1 MRNNL
6 DRHLSA
12 VRNLGILAHVDAGK
26 TTVTERILYATGTTH
41 KRGEVHDGTTITDFD
56 PQERDRGIT
65 IFAAA
70 VSCDWDGHRIN
81 LIDTPGHVDFADEV
95 GRSLRVLDGA
105 VAVFDAVA
113 GVEPQSES
121 VWRQADRH
129 GVPRIAFVNKLDRVG
144 ADLDTAV
151 ASIRERLHPVPLV
164 VQLPIGTE
172 NAFTGVVDLLRMRA
186 LTWNDGSDTAAET
199 VVEAVVEAVVPE
211 ELREEALRRRRMLE
225 EAVAER
231 HPAALEEFCD
241 RETLSADTLSRALR
255 DLTRTGDGVVVLCG
269 SAYRN
274 RGIEPLLDAVV
285 AYLPSPLDVPPVCGM
300 RDGVDGMRHA
310 DGEMHKAV
318 NDMQESV
325 DRMQDGADDVQGGV
339 DRMQDG
345 ADDVQGGVD
354 RMQDGADDVQG
365 GVDRMQDGADDVQGG
380 VDRMQDVVGEQRA
393 ADPAAPFAA
402 LAFKVSATPTG
413 RLTYLRVYSGTIEKG
428 DAVWESGA
436 RRTER
441 IGRIL
446 SVQADRHAQ
455 LERAVA
461 GDIVAVVGLKSA
473 RAGSTLC
480 APGAPI
486 VLEPP
491 GVPEPVV
498 SVAVEALASTDAD
511 RLASALARLAEEDPS
526 LVVRTDPETGQTVLS
541 GMGELHL
548 EVAVEK
554 VRRGLG
560 VEVNVGRPRVTYRE
574 TVARGVSGLVF
585 RHVKQDG
592 GAGQFAQVVLDVE
605 PLGAAGVGSAGGAE
619 GSGGD
624 TEIGAESGFVFRS
637 AVVGGRV
644 PQEYVRAVEAG
655 CRDALAEGPLGGHP
669 VTGLRVTL
677 TDGAT
682 HVKDSSEMAFRTAGR
697 LGLREALR
705 GCAMVLLEPVVEV
718 TVTVPQDAVGGV
730 LGDLAARR
738 GRVTDS
744 TVRGGSAVVTATVPL
759 AELFGYATRLRS
771 RTQGR
776 GTFSARPTGYA
787 PAPASAATP
796 GAATMK

>member
-6 DRHLSA
+6 DRHLAA

-26 TTVTERILYATGTTH
+26 TTVTERILFATGTTH
-41 KRGEVHDGTTITDFD
+41 KRGEVHDGTTVTDFD

-70 VSCDWDGHRIN
+70 VSCDWDGHRVN

-95 GRSLRVLDGA
+95 ERSLRVLDGA

-129 GVPRIAFVNKLDRVG
+129 GVPRIAFVNKLDRTG
-144 ADLDTAV
+144 ADLDAAV
-151 ASIRERLHPVPLV
+151 ASIKERLHPVPLV
-164 VQLPIGTE
+164 VQLPIGAE
-172 NAFTGVVDLLRMRA
+172 DAFTGVVDLLRMRA
-186 LTWNDGSDTAAET
+186 LTWDGDGGA
-199 VVEAVVEAVVPE
+199 AVVGPVPD
-211 ELREEALRRRRMLE
+211 ELREEALRRRRLLE

-241 RETLSADTLSRALR
+241 QETLSAGTLAAALR
-255 DLTRTGDGVVVLCG
+255 DLTHAGDGVVVLCG

-285 AYLPSPLDVPPVCGM
+285 AYLPSPLDVPAVRGM
-300 RDGVDGMRHA
+300 RDGA
-310 DGEMHKAV
+310 DE
-318 NDMQESV
+318 
-325 DRMQDGADDVQGGV
+325 R
-339 DRMQDG
+339 RP
-345 ADDVQGGVD
+345 
-354 RMQDGADDVQG
+354 
-365 GVDRMQDGADDVQGG
+365 
-380 VDRMQDVVGEQRA
+380 

-402 LAFKVSATPTG
+402 LAFKVNATPTG

-428 DAVWESGA
+428 AALWDATAGRS
-436 RRTER
+436 ER
-441 IGRIL
+441 VGRIL
-446 SVQADRHAQ
+446 RVQADRHAQ

-461 GDIVAVVGLKSA
+461 GDIVAVIGLKAA

-480 APGAPI
+480 APDAPL

-491 GVPEPVV
+491 GVADPVV
-498 SVAVEALASTDAD
+498 SVAVEPRRGTDAD

-526 LVVRTDPETGQTVLS
+526 LTVRTDAETGQTVLS

-554 VRRGLG
+554 IRLAHGL
-560 VEVNVGRPRVTYRE
+560 EVNVGRPRVTYRE
-574 TVARGVSGLVF
+574 TVGRGVSRLVF

-592 GAGQFAQVVLDVE
+592 GAGQFAHVVLDVE
-605 PLGAAGVGSAGGAE
+605 PLE
-619 GSGGD
+619 D
-624 TEIGAESGFVFRS
+624 GFDFRS
-637 AVVGGRV
+637 TVIGGRV

-655 CRDALAEGPLGGHP
+655 CRDALAEGPLGGHT

-677 TDGAT
+677 TDGST
-682 HVKDSSEMAFRTAGR
+682 HVKDSSETAFRAAGR

-705 GCAMVLLEPVVEV
+705 ACTMVLLEPVVEV
-718 TVTVPQDAVGGV
+718 TVTVPEEAVGGV

-738 GRVTDS
+738 GRVTGS
-744 TVRGGSAVVTATVPL
+744 EVRGGAAVVTATVPL

-776 GTFSARPTGYA
+776 GTFTARPTGYA
-787 PAPASAATP
+787 PAPAPAPAPASAP
-796 GAATMK
+796 

>member
-1 MRNNL
+1 MRTIHHPL
-6 DRHLSA
+6 AA

-26 TTVTERILYATGTTH
+26 TTVTERILFATGTTH
-41 KRGEVHDGTTITDFD
+41 KRGEVHDGTTVTDYD

-70 VSCDWDGHRIN
+70 VSCAWDGHRIN

-95 GRSLRVLDGA
+95 ERALRVLDGA

-129 GVPRIAFVNKLDRVG
+129 RVPRIAFVNKMDRAG
-144 ADLDTAV
+144 ADLDAAV
-151 ASIRERLHPVPLV
+151 ASIRERLHPAPLP
-164 VQLPIGTE
+164 VQLPVGTE
-172 NAFTGVVDLLRMRA
+172 DAFTGVVDLVRMRA
-186 LTWNDGSDTAAET
+186 LLWSDGGTPDELP
-199 VVEAVVEAVVPE
+199 VPDG
-211 ELREEALRRRRMLE
+211 LRDEALARRRALE
-225 EAVAER
+225 EAVAEL
-231 HPAALEEFCD
+231 HPGALEEFCATGGLAE
-241 RETLSADTLSRALR
+241 RTLTAALR
-255 DLTRTGDGVVVLCG
+255 DLTRSGDGVVVLCG

-285 AYLPSPLDVPPVCGM
+285 AWLPSPLDVEPVRGT
-300 RDGVDGMRHA
+300 HA
-310 DGEMHKAV
+310 
-318 NDMQESV
+318 
-325 DRMQDGADDVQGGV
+325 GA
-339 DRMQDG
+339 
-345 ADDVQGGVD
+345 
-354 RMQDGADDVQG
+354 
-365 GVDRMQDGADDVQGG
+365 
-380 VDRMQDVVGEQRA
+380 EQRRP
-393 ADPAAPFAA
+393 ADPAAPPVA
-402 LAFKVSATPTG
+402 LAFKVQATATG
-413 RLTYLRVYSGTIEKG
+413 RLTYLRIYAGTIGKG
-428 DAVWESGA
+428 DTLWDATAG
-436 RRTER
+436 RTER

-446 SVQADRHAQ
+446 RVQADRHAP

-480 APGAPI
+480 APDAP
-486 VLEPP
+486 VLLEPP

-498 SVAVEALASTDAD
+498 SVAVEARRAGDTE
-511 RLASALARLAEEDPS
+511 RLASGLARLAEEDPS
-526 LVVRTDPETGQTVLS
+526 LVTRTDPETGQTLLS

-554 VRRGLG
+554 LRRDLGL
-560 VEVNVGRPRVTYRE
+560 EITVGRPRVSHRE
-574 TVARGVSGLVF
+574 TVGRGVSGLVY

-592 GAGQFAQVVLDVE
+592 GAGQFAHVVLDVE
-605 PLGAAGVGSAGGAE
+605 PFDGGFA
-619 GSGGD
+619 
-624 TEIGAESGFVFRS
+624 FRS

-682 HVKDSSEMAFRTAGR
+682 HVRDSSDTAFRTAGR

-705 GCAMVLLEPVVEV
+705 GCAMVLLEPVAEV
-718 TVTVPQDAVGGV
+718 TVTVPEDAVGGV

-738 GRVTDS
+738 ARATGSVT
-744 TVRGGSAVVTATVPL
+744 RAGAAVVTATVPL
-759 AELFGYATRLRS
+759 AELFGWATRLRS

-776 GTFSARPTGYA
+776 GTFTTRPAGYA
-787 PAPASAATP
+787 PAPAATV
-796 GAATMK
+796 AR

>member
-1 MRNNL
+1 MSERPRAVRTHANPL
-6 DRHLSA
+6 TT

-26 TTVTERILYATGTTH
+26 TTVTERILYTTGTTY
-41 KRGEVHDGTTITDFD
+41 KRGEVHDGTTVTDFD

-70 VSCDWDGHRIN
+70 VSCSWNGHRIN

-95 GRSLRVLDGA
+95 ERSLRVLDGA

-129 GVPRIAFVNKLDRVG
+129 GVPRIAFVNKMDRAG

-172 NAFTGVVDLLRMRA
+172 DGFTGVVDLLSMRA
-186 LTWNDGSDTAAET
+186 LTWADGAET
-199 VVEAVVEAVVPE
+199 AEEGPVPDA
-211 ELREEALRRRRMLE
+211 LREEAARRRRLLE
-225 EAVAER
+225 ETVAER

-241 RETLSADTLSRALR
+241 RETLSAATLAAALR
-255 DLTRTGDGVVVLCG
+255 DLTRGGDGVVVLCG

-274 RGIEPLLDAVV
+274 RGVEPLLDAIVT
-285 AYLPSPLDVPPVCGM
+285 YLPSPLDVPPVRGTH
-300 RDGVDGMRHA
+300 DGT
-310 DGEMHKAV
+310 E
-318 NDMQESV
+318 Q
-325 DRMQDGADDVQGGV
+325 DRP
-339 DRMQDG
+339 
-345 ADDVQGGVD
+345 
-354 RMQDGADDVQG
+354 
-365 GVDRMQDGADDVQGG
+365 
-380 VDRMQDVVGEQRA
+380 
-393 ADPAAPFAA
+393 ADPAAPMVA
-402 LAFKVSATPTG
+402 LAFKVNATPTG
-413 RLTYLRVYSGTIEKG
+413 RMTYLRVYSGTIEKG
-428 DAVWESGA
+428 DTVWDAGT

-446 SVQADRHAQ
+446 RVRADRHDP

-480 APGAPI
+480 APGAPL

-491 GVPEPVV
+491 GVAEPVV
-498 SVAVEALASTDAD
+498 HVAVEARRSTDTD
-511 RLASALARLAEEDPS
+511 RLASALARLTEEDPS
-526 LVVRTDPETGQTVLS
+526 LAVRTDPETGQTVLS

-548 EVAVEK
+548 EVAVER
-554 VRRGLG
+554 VRREHGI
-560 VEVNVGRPRVTYRE
+560 EVTVGRPGVAYRE
-574 TVARGVSGLVF
+574 TVGEGVSGFVF

-592 GAGQFAQVVLDVE
+592 GAGQFAHVVLDVE
-605 PLGAAGVGSAGGAE
+605 PWE
-619 GSGGD
+619 GNGD
-624 TEIGAESGFVFRS
+624 EGGFVFRS

-644 PQEYVRAVEAG
+644 PQEFVRAVEAG
-655 CRDALAEGPLGGHP
+655 CRDALATGPLGGHP

-677 TDGAT
+677 TDGQT
-682 HVKDSSEMAFRTAGR
+682 HVKDSSDTAFRTAGR
-697 LGLREALR
+697 LGLRDALR
-705 GCAMVLLEPVVEV
+705 ASAMVLLEPVVEV
-718 TVTVPQDAVGGV
+718 TVTVPEDAVGGV
-730 LGDLAARR
+730 LGDLASRR
-738 GRVTDS
+738 GRVTGSD
-744 TVRGGSAVVTATVPL
+744 TRGGAAVVTATVPL

-776 GTFSARPTGYA
+776 GTFTARPTGYA
-787 PAPASAATP
+787 PAPTAASTP
-796 GAATMK
+796 AR

>member
-1 MRNNL
+1 MRIHIDTL
-6 DRHLSA
+6 AA

-41 KRGEVHDGTTITDFD
+41 KRGEVHDGTTVTDFD

-70 VSCDWDGHRIN
+70 VSCAWDGHRIN

-95 GRSLRVLDGA
+95 ERSLRVLDGA

-129 GVPRIAFVNKLDRVG
+129 GVPRIAFVNKLDRAG
-144 ADLDTAV
+144 ADLDRV
-151 ASIRERLHPVPLV
+151 VGSIRDRLHPVPLV
-164 VQLPIGTE
+164 VQLPIGAE
-172 NAFTGVVDLLRMRA
+172 DGFTGVVDLVRMRS
-186 LTWNDGSDTAAET
+186 LVWDDGEGTAR
-199 VVEAVVEAVVPE
+199 EAAVPE
-211 ELREEALRRRRMLE
+211 GLREEAVRRRRALE

-241 RETLSADTLSRALR
+241 RETLSAATLTAALR

-285 AYLPSPLDVPPVCGM
+285 AYLPSPLDVP
-300 RDGVDGMRHA
+300 
-310 DGEMHKAV
+310 AV
-318 NDMQESV
+318 
-325 DRMQDGADDVQGGV
+325 RG
-339 DRMQDG
+339 
-345 ADDVQGGVD
+345 
-354 RMQDGADDVQG
+354 
-365 GVDRMQDGADDVQGG
+365 
-380 VDRMQDVVGEQRA
+380 VGEDAGQSRA
-393 ADPAAPFAA
+393 ADPEVPFSG
-402 LAFKVSATPTG
+402 LVFKVNASTTG
-413 RLTYLRVYSGTIEKG
+413 RLAYVRVYSGTLEKG
-428 DAVWESGA
+428 DTVRDPGSG
-436 RRTER
+436 RTER
-441 IGRIL
+441 VARI
-446 SVQADRHAQ
+446 VRVMADRHVQ
-455 LERAVA
+455 LDRAVA
-461 GDIVAVVGLKSA
+461 GDIVALAGVKSA
-473 RAGSTLC
+473 RVGATLC
-480 APGAPI
+480 DPGAPLL
-486 VLEPP
+486 LEPP
-491 GVPEPVV
+491 VAAEPVV
-498 SVAVEALASTDAD
+498 SVAVEARRGTDTG
-511 RLASALARLAEEDPS
+511 RLAAALARLAEEDPS
-526 LVVRTDPETGQTVLS
+526 LVVRTDAETGQTVLS

-554 VRRGLG
+554 IRRDGGL
-560 VEVNVGRPRVTYRE
+560 EVTVGRPRVAYRE
-574 TVARGVSGLVF
+574 TVVGGVRGFVF

-592 GAGQFAQVVLDVE
+592 GAGQFAHVVLDVE
-605 PLGAAGVGSAGGAE
+605 PLGPEAGV
-619 GSGGD
+619 
-624 TEIGAESGFVFRS
+624 TGFVFRS

-677 TDGAT
+677 TDGST
-682 HVKDSSEMAFRTAGR
+682 HVRDSSDTAFRTAGR

-705 GCAMVLLEPVVEV
+705 ACTTVLLEPVAEV
-718 TVTVPQDAVGGV
+718 TVTVPEDAVGGV

-738 GRVTDS
+738 GRVGGSDT
-744 TVRGGSAVVTATVPL
+744 RGGAAVLTATVPL

-776 GTFSARPTGYA
+776 GTFTARPAGYA
-787 PAPASAATP
+787 QAPA
-796 GAATMK
+796 GASVR

>member
-6 DRHLSA
+6 DRHLAA

-41 KRGEVHDGTTITDFD
+41 KRGEVHDGTTVTDFD

-70 VSCDWDGHRIN
+70 VSCAWRDHRVN

-95 GRSLRVLDGA
+95 ERSLRVLDGA

-144 ADLDTAV
+144 ADLDAAV

-164 VQLPIGTE
+164 VQLPIGAE
-172 NAFTGVVDLLRMRA
+172 DAFTGVVDLLRMRA
-186 LTWNDGSDTAAET
+186 LAWEDGAET
-199 VVEAVVEAVVPE
+199 MTEGPVPD
-211 ELREEALRRRRMLE
+211 ELREEALRRRRLLE

-241 RETLSADTLSRALR
+241 RETLSAGTLSSALR

-274 RGIEPLLDAVV
+274 RGVEPLLDAVV
-285 AYLPSPLDVPPVCGM
+285 DYLPSPLDVP
-300 RDGVDGMRHA
+300 
-310 DGEMHKAV
+310 AV
-318 NDMQESV
+318 HGTHE
-325 DRMQDGADDVQGGV
+325 GADE
-339 DRMQDG
+339 R
-345 ADDVQGGVD
+345 
-354 RMQDGADDVQG
+354 RP
-365 GVDRMQDGADDVQGG
+365 
-380 VDRMQDVVGEQRA
+380 
-393 ADPAAPFAA
+393 ADPDAPFAA
-402 LAFKVSATPTG
+402 LAFKVSATSTG
-413 RLTYLRVYSGTIEKG
+413 RLTYVRVYSGTIEKG
-428 DAVWESGA
+428 DTVWDATAG
-436 RRTER
+436 RTER

-446 SVQADRHAQ
+446 RVQADRHAQ

-480 APGAPI
+480 APDAPL

-491 GVPEPVV
+491 GVADPVV
-498 SVAVEALASTDAD
+498 SVAVEPRRSTDTE
-511 RLASALARLAEEDPS
+511 RLVTALARLAEEDPS
-526 LVVRTDPETGQTVLS
+526 LTVRTDAETGQTVLS

-554 VRRGLG
+554 IRRALGL
-560 VEVNVGRPRVTYRE
+560 EINVGRPRVTYRE

-592 GAGQFAQVVLDVE
+592 GAGQFAHVVLDVE
-605 PLGAAGVGSAGGAE
+605 PLE
-619 GSGGD
+619 D
-624 TEIGAESGFVFRS
+624 GFDFRS

-655 CRDALAEGPLGGHP
+655 CRDALAEGPLGGHT

-697 LGLREALR
+697 LALREALR
-705 GCAMVLLEPVVEV
+705 GCVMRLLEPVVEV
-718 TVTVPQDAVGGV
+718 TVTVPEDAVGGV

-744 TVRGGSAVVTATVPL
+744 QVRGGAAVVTATVPL

-776 GTFSARPTGYA
+776 GAFTARPTGYA
-787 PAPASAATP
+787 PAPTVAATP
-796 GAATMK
+796 

>member
-6 DRHLSA
+6 DRRHLCA

-26 TTVTERILYATGTTH
+26 TTVTERILYATGSTH
-41 KRGEVHDGTTITDFD
+41 KRGEVHDGTTVTDFD

-70 VSCDWDGHRIN
+70 VSCDWNGHRVN

-95 GRSLRVLDGA
+95 ERALRVLDGA

-129 GVPRIAFVNKLDRVG
+129 GVPRIAFINKMDRAG

-151 ASIRERLHPVPLV
+151 ASLRARLHPVPLV
-164 VQLPIGTE
+164 VHLPIGTE
-172 NAFTGVVDLLRMRA
+172 DTFTGVVDLLRLRS
-186 LTWNDGSDTAAET
+186 LTWGDGNDTA
-199 VVEAVVEAVVPE
+199 VEGDVPE
-211 ELREEALRRRRMLE
+211 ALREEALRRRRLLE
-225 EAVAER
+225 ETVAER

-241 RETLSADTLSRALR
+241 RETLSAATLTAALR

-285 AYLPSPLDVPPVCGM
+285 DYLPSPLDVPAVCGI
-300 RDGVDGMRHA
+300 RDGA
-310 DGEMHKAV
+310 DRRKGA
-318 NDMQESV
+318 V
-325 DRMQDGADDVQGGV
+325 DRMQDGQDG
-339 DRMQDG
+339 QDG
-345 ADDVQGGVD
+345 AHAVD
-354 RMQDGADDVQG
+354 GR
-365 GVDRMQDGADDVQGG
+365 RP
-380 VDRMQDVVGEQRA
+380 

-413 RLTYLRVYSGTIEKG
+413 RLTYLRVYSGTVEKG
-428 DAVWESGA
+428 DSVWESGTG
-436 RRTER
+436 RVER

-446 SVQADRHAQ
+446 RVQADRHAQ
-455 LERAVA
+455 VDRAVA

-473 RAGSTLC
+473 RPGSTLC
-480 APGAPI
+480 APAAPL

-491 GVPEPVV
+491 GVADPVV
-498 SVAVEALASTDAD
+498 SVAVEACRSTDTD

-554 VRRGLG
+554 IRRTLGLD
-560 VEVNVGRPRVTYRE
+560 VNVGRPRVTYRE
-574 TVARGVSGLVF
+574 TVGEGVSGTVY

-592 GAGQFAQVVLDVE
+592 GAGQFAHVVLDVE
-605 PLGAAGVGSAGGAE
+605 ALEE
-619 GSGGD
+619 GF
-624 TEIGAESGFVFRS
+624 EFRS

-682 HVKDSSEMAFRTAGR
+682 HVKDSSDTAFRTAGR
-697 LGLREALR
+697 FGLRQALR
-705 GCAMVLLEPVVEV
+705 ACAMVLLEPVVEV
-718 TVTVPQDAVGGV
+718 TVTVPEDVVGGV

-744 TVRGGSAVVTATVPL
+744 VVRGGSAVVTATVPL

-776 GTFSARPTGYA
+776 GTFTARPTGYA
-787 PAPASAATP
+787 PAPAAAAMTP
-796 GAATMK
+796 

>member
-6 DRHLSA
+6 DRQLSV

-95 GRSLRVLDGA
+95 ERSLRVLDGA

-164 VQLPIGTE
+164 VHLPIGAE
-172 NAFTGVVDLLRMRA
+172 DGFTGVVDLLRMRA
-186 LTWNDGSDTAAET
+186 LTWSDGGEAA
-199 VVEAVVEAVVPE
+199 VESAVPE
-211 ELREEALRRRRMLE
+211 DLREEALRRRRLLE
-225 EAVAER
+225 ETVAER

-241 RETLSADTLSRALR
+241 RETVSAETLSGALR

-285 AYLPSPLDVPPVCGM
+285 AYLPSPLDVPPVRGVPGGVHGKRGAEGGV
-300 RDGVDGMRHA
+300 RDAQDGMP
-310 DGEMHKAV
+310 DG
-318 NDMQESV
+318 
-325 DRMQDGADDVQGGV
+325 QGGV
-339 DRMQDG
+339 RD
-345 ADDVQGGVD
+345 A
-354 RMQDGADDVQG
+354 
-365 GVDRMQDGADDVQGG
+365 
-380 VDRMQDVVGEQRA
+380 VGEERP
-393 ADPAAPFAA
+393 ADPSAPFAA
-402 LAFKVSATPTG
+402 LAFKVAATATG

-428 DAVWESGA
+428 DAVWDSGA

-441 IGRIL
+441 VGRIL
-446 SVQADRHAQ
+446 RVQADRHAR

-461 GDIVAVVGLKSA
+461 GDIVAVVGLRSA
-473 RAGSTLC
+473 RAGSTLS
-480 APGAPI
+480 APEAPV

-491 GVPEPVV
+491 GVADPVV
-498 SVAVEALASTDAD
+498 SVAVESRTSTDAD
-511 RLASALARLAEEDPS
+511 RLATALARLAEEDPS

-541 GMGELHL
+541 GLGELHL

-554 VRRGLG
+554 IRRSLGL
-560 VEVNVGRPRVTYRE
+560 EVNVGRPRVTYRE

-605 PLGAAGVGSAGGAE
+605 PLGADEAGVGAE
-619 GSGGD
+619 
-624 TEIGAESGFVFRS
+624 TGFVFRS

-655 CRDALAEGPLGGHP
+655 CRDALAEGPVGGHP

-697 LGLREALR
+697 LGLREALG
-705 GCAMVLLEPVVEV
+705 GCAMVVLEPVVEV
-718 TVTVPQDAVGGV
+718 TVTVPEDAVGGV

-744 TVRGGSAVVTATVPL
+744 AVRGGSAVVTATVPL

-787 PAPASAATP
+787 PAPVTATRQ
-796 GAATMK
+796 

>member
-6 DRHLSA
+6 DRHLAA

-41 KRGEVHDGTTITDFD
+41 KRGEVHDGTTVTDFD

-70 VSCDWDGHRIN
+70 VSCAWRDHRVN

-95 GRSLRVLDGA
+95 ERSLRVLDGA

-129 GVPRIAFVNKLDRVG
+129 GVPRIAFVNKLDRAG
-144 ADLDTAV
+144 ADLDAAV

-164 VQLPIGTE
+164 VQLPIGAE
-172 NAFTGVVDLLRMRA
+172 DAFTGVVDLLRMCA
-186 LTWNDGSDTAAET
+186 LTWEDGAET
-199 VVEAVVEAVVPE
+199 MTEGPVPE
-211 ELREEALRRRRMLE
+211 ELREEALRRRRLLE

-241 RETLSADTLSRALR
+241 RETLSAGTLSSALR

-274 RGIEPLLDAVV
+274 RGVEPLLDAVV
-285 AYLPSPLDVPPVCGM
+285 DYLPSPLDVP
-300 RDGVDGMRHA
+300 
-310 DGEMHKAV
+310 AV
-318 NDMQESV
+318 
-325 DRMQDGADDVQGGV
+325 RGTHDGADE
-339 DRMQDG
+339 R
-345 ADDVQGGVD
+345 
-354 RMQDGADDVQG
+354 RP
-365 GVDRMQDGADDVQGG
+365 
-380 VDRMQDVVGEQRA
+380 
-393 ADPAAPFAA
+393 ADPGAPFAA
-402 LAFKVSATPTG
+402 LAFKVSATSTG
-413 RLTYLRVYSGTIEKG
+413 RLTYVRVYSGTIGKG
-428 DAVWESGA
+428 DTVWDATAG
-436 RRTER
+436 RTER

-446 SVQADRHAQ
+446 RVQADRHAR

-480 APGAPI
+480 APDAPL

-491 GVPEPVV
+491 GVADPVV
-498 SVAVEALASTDAD
+498 SVAVEPRRSTDTE
-511 RLASALARLAEEDPS
+511 RLVTALARLAEEDPS
-526 LVVRTDPETGQTVLS
+526 LTVRTDAETGQTVLS

-554 VRRGLG
+554 IRRALGL
-560 VEVNVGRPRVTYRE
+560 EINVGRPRVTYRE

-592 GAGQFAQVVLDVE
+592 GAGQFAHVVLDVE
-605 PLGAAGVGSAGGAE
+605 PLE
-619 GSGGD
+619 D
-624 TEIGAESGFVFRS
+624 GFDFRS

-655 CRDALAEGPLGGHP
+655 CRDALAEGPLGGHT

-697 LGLREALR
+697 LALREALR
-705 GCAMVLLEPVVEV
+705 GCVMRLLEPVVEV
-718 TVTVPQDAVGGV
+718 TVTVPEDAVGGV

-744 TVRGGSAVVTATVPL
+744 QVRGGAAVVTATVPL

-776 GTFSARPTGYA
+776 GTFTARPTGYA
-787 PAPASAATP
+787 PAPTVAATP
-796 GAATMK
+796 

>member
-1 MRNNL
+1 MRTDINAL
-6 DRHLSA
+6 TT

-26 TTVTERILYATGTTH
+26 TTVTERILYATGTIH
-41 KRGEVHDGTTITDFD
+41 RRGEVHDGTTITDFD

-70 VSCDWDGHRIN
+70 VSCAWDGHRFN

-95 GRSLRVLDGA
+95 ERSLRVLDGA

-129 GVPRIAFVNKLDRVG
+129 GVPRIAFVNKLDRAG

-151 ASIRERLHPVPLV
+151 ASIRDRLHPAPLV

-172 NAFTGVVDLLRMRA
+172 DRFTGVVDLLRLRA
-186 LTWNDGSDTAAET
+186 LVWTDGSDTAA
-199 VVEAVVEAVVPE
+199 VLPVPE
-211 ELREEALRRRRMLE
+211 DLREEADRRRRLLE
-225 EAVAER
+225 EAVAEL
-231 HPAALEEFCD
+231 HPAALEEFVE
-241 RETLSADTLSRALR
+241 REELSAETLAAALR
-255 DLTRTGDGVVVLCG
+255 DLTLSGDGIVVLCG

-285 AYLPSPLDVPPVCGM
+285 SYLPSPLDVP
-300 RDGVDGMRHA
+300 A
-310 DGEMHKAV
+310 
-318 NDMQESV
+318 
-325 DRMQDGADDVQGGV
+325 VQGSY
-339 DRMQDG
+339 DG
-345 ADDVQGGVD
+345 T
-354 RMQDGADDVQG
+354 
-365 GVDRMQDGADDVQGG
+365 
-380 VDRMQDVVGEQRA
+380 EQERA

-402 LAFKVSATPTG
+402 LAFKVNATPTG
-413 RLTYLRVYSGTIEKG
+413 RLTYVRIYSGTIGKG
-428 DAVWESGA
+428 DTVWDAGT

-446 SVQADRHAQ
+446 RVQADRHAQ
-455 LERAVA
+455 VDRAVA

-480 APGAPI
+480 APGAPL

-491 GVPEPVV
+491 GVTEPVV
-498 SVAVEALASTDAD
+498 SVAVEARRSADAD
-511 RLASALARLAEEDPS
+511 RLASAFARLVEEDPS

-548 EVAVEK
+548 EVAAEK
-554 VRRGLG
+554 LRLTHGIEL
-560 VEVNVGRPRVTYRE
+560 NVGRPRVSYRE
-574 TVARGVSGLVF
+574 TVGRGVSGFVF

-592 GAGQFAQVVLDVE
+592 GAGQFAHVVLDVE
-605 PLGAAGVGSAGGAE
+605 PLE
-619 GSGGD
+619 
-624 TEIGAESGFVFRS
+624 TGFAFRS

-655 CRDALAEGPLGGHP
+655 CRDALTEGPLGGHP

-677 TDGAT
+677 TDGST
-682 HVKDSSEMAFRTAGR
+682 HVKDSSDTAFRTAGK

-705 GCAMVLLEPVVEV
+705 ACALVLLEPVVEV
-718 TVTVPQDAVGGV
+718 TVTVPEDAVGGV

-738 GRVTDS
+738 GRVS
-744 TVRGGSAVVTATVPL
+744 GSVTRAGAAVVTATVPL

-776 GTFSARPTGYA
+776 GTFTARPTGYA
-787 PAPASAATP
+787 PAPATTP
-796 GAATMK
+796 AQS